1 RRDRLP
7 GLARTAAPSPRLGPD
22 GAAAVY
28 GPQKGI
34 DASRIQAADAT
45 LAAAAR
51 VLDPEGVHRDAAGAG
66 AAGGTGF
73 GLLLLGAAQRSGADA
88 VFELVGVEGLLGE
101 ADVVVT
107 GEGKLD
113 AQTLQGK
120 GPAEVARR
128 ARERG
133 LPVGAVAGAITLDG

>member
-1 RRDRLP
+1 YQDTGTSATVASNPPLC
-7 GLARTAAPSPRLGPD
+7 PD

-51 VLDPEGVHRDAAGAG
+51 ILDPEVEHRDLPGAG

-73 GLLLLGAAQRSGADA
+73 GLLLLGAEQRSGADA
-88 VFELVGVEGLLGE
+88 VFELVGVEALRGGAEGGGTGDGE
-101 ADVVVT
+101 R
-107 GEGKLD
+107 D
-113 AQTLQGK
+113 A
-120 GPAEVARR
+120 P
-128 ARERG
+128 
-133 LPVGAVAGAITLDG
+133 P